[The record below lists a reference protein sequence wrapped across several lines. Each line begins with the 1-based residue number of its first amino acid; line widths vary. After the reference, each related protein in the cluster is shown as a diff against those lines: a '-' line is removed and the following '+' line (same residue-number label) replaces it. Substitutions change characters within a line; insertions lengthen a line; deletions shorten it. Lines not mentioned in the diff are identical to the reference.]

1 MSVADEPL
9 SGTKTVTIPYKNTVG
24 ELNFLAGIITS
35 NGNVGIGTTNPE
47 NIEGWNKVME
57 VKGFSNSK
65 LITSTSDITTGIW
78 SHNTDIFSAPAG
90 A

>member
-1 MSVADEPL
+1 M
-9 SGTKTVTIPYKNTVG
+9 
-24 ELNFLAGIITS
+24 
-35 NGNVGIGTTNPE
+35 GIGTTNPE